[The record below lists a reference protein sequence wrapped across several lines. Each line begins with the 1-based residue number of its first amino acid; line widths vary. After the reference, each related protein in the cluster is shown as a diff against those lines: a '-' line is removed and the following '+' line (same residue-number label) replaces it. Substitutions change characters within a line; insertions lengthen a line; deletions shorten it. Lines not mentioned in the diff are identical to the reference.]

1 MLRLFASRHGV
12 FTCAIRRSSSTPPRA
27 DVSFDGLMGKL
38 HNASTTPS
46 DEKPPTPPL
55 NTKPNQRRRGSP
67 NVTPNFTLD
76 SLLVDRK
83 EAQTIPAPS
92 LLSHAPRQTATPTP
106 KRGSGAIKPHFSLDL
121 LAPLSK
127 SKPIIA
133 EEKTKIDQPKK
144 SLDTDRQFLKEPK
157 SNVNTTPRK
166 VTESTPEQTPSQDNT
181 SETPDIGIAPNV
193 DTLVVEEFDE
203 ASDRMHKKRN
213 KREDERSAKN
223 AKPDKKHISDKDK
236 KSASSKDFV
245 SKKER
250 EKKKVIEPKD
260 ILLPDGITV
269 VNMGSLLGISFE
281 KLASKMNELGF
292 EYPTPDFVLNTDVS
306 SLIALE
312 FGMNPIIRQA
322 SAVETKFKPR
332 PPPEDWSSYPFR
344 PPVVTIMGHV
354 DHGKTTL
361 LDTLR
366 KTSVAAGE
374 AGGITQHIGAFFV
387 TLPSGKKITFLDTP
401 GHAAFSAMRE
411 RGARVTDIVVLVVA
425 ADDGVMPQTIEAL
438 KFAQEAGVQIVVA
451 VNKCDKH
458 GATPSKVKEN
468 LIRYGLLVEDYGG
481 EVPAVEVSGLTG
493 LGLDQLE
500 ETIVAVSE
508 MADIRGDATGPVEA
522 TVIESRVVKGKGNVT
537 TMLVTRGTLKS
548 GQILVAGTSWCKV
561 RTLTDERGKAIK
573 EAGPSSPVE
582 ISGWKEL
589 PDAGDFTLEAENE
602 NQAKEV
608 IASRIEDKK
617 RQDSMK
623 SIEEMNAIRLK
634 ARAME
639 QAKASGQVD
648 EEAPVVEESTAIPY
662 PIVLKTDVHGSS
674 EALEGA
680 LEGFPKH
687 EIRIDIISAGVGQV
701 TDSDVELA
709 YAANARI
716 IAFNVPVDKKVM
728 TLAQKRK
735 VPIDSYNIIYK
746 LMDDLQEKL
755 LDTLPKEEFT
765 IVLGEADVLQMFE
778 LNTKSKEP
786 ERIAGC
792 RIMSGKVVRNES
804 IRVIREEQ
812 VVFEGKLKAFK
823 HHKKDIMEASKG
835 LECGMAFDGF
845 NEALAGDR
853 VVCFRI
859 DKKRRTKLNYQ

>member
-1 MLRLFASRHGV
+1 MLQLLSRRHSI

-38 HNASTTPS
+38 QNSSTTS
-46 DEKPPTPPL
+46 DAKLTTPPL
-55 NTKPNQRRRGSP
+55 NIKPNQRRRGSP

-76 SLLVDRK
+76 SLLVDQK
-83 EAQTIPAPS
+83 ETPVNPVPS
-92 LLSHAPRQTATPTP
+92 LLSHAPPRTATSTP

-127 SKPIIA
+127 PKPIAA
-133 EEKTKIDQPKK
+133 EEKPKDDEPK
-144 SLDTDRQFLKEPK
+144 RNLVTDRQFLKGPK
-157 SNVNTTPRK
+157 SEVNATPRK
-166 VTESTPEQTPSQDNT
+166 VIESTPAQPPSHKP
-181 SETPDIGIAPNV
+181 SEKLDLATAPEV
-193 DTLVVEEFDE
+193 DTIVIEEFDE

-213 KREDERSAKN
+213 NKREDERSAKSS
-223 AKPDKKHISDKDK
+223 KPDKKHLSDKDK
-236 KSASSKDFV
+236 KAASSKE

-250 EKKKVIEPKD
+250 EKNKVIEPKD

-537 TMLVTRGTLKS
+537 TMLITRGTLKS

-589 PDAGDFTLEAENE
+589 PDAGDFTLEAESE

-634 ARAME
+634 ARAID

-648 EEAPVVEESTAIPY
+648 EEAPVVEESTAIPF

-687 EIRIDIISAGVGQV
+687 EIRIDIISTGVGQV

-778 LNTKSKEP
+778 LNSKSKEP

-792 RIMSGKVVRNES
+792 RIMSGKVLRNES

-835 LECGMAFDGF
+835 LECGMSFDGF

-853 VVCFRI
+853 VVCYRI